1 MRQRYKKKCGYTT
14 FLGKITTFR
23 HFSLHICKIYCIFA
37 LKLQI
42 WFIVRIGIVGTTWPY
57 RGGLAAFNERL
68 ARQFQTEGHE
78 VEIFTF
84 TMQYPDFLFPGKTQ
98 YSDDPEPADL
108 SITRVMNSINPF
120 TWIKTVR
127 MIRRKQID
135 LIVIKFW
142 IPLMAPCL
150 GSIARWSRRHGVRVV
165 SILDNVIPHE
175 PHFWDRWL
183 IRYFVRSVDRF
194 VAMSE
199 SVRQD
204 CLRFLPADRQDC
216 VALTPHPLYDNFG
229 EAVEKLEART
239 ILGLPE
245 DKTILLFFGFIRD
258 YKGLDLL
265 MRSYAQAHAK
275 SQDLLLV
282 VAGEFYNNSEQ
293 YKTLEKE
300 LKLEGSIAWHTDFIP
315 DDKVRLYFSA
325 ADLIV
330 QPYKTATQSG
340 VTQIAY
346 HFEKPMLVTNVGG
359 LAEIVPD
366 GKVGY
371 VCEVDEASVADAI
384 SRFAAIEP
392 KQREQ
397 QFRKHIKTEK
407 QKYAWS
413 KMTAHIYD
421 HTK

>member
-1 MRQRYKKKCGYTT
+1 M
-14 FLGKITTFR
+14 
-23 HFSLHICKIYCIFA
+23 
-37 LKLQI
+37 
-42 WFIVRIGIVGTTWPY
+42 RIGIIGTTWPY
-57 RGGLAAFNERL
+57 RGGLSAFNERL
-68 ARQFQTEGHE
+68 AKQFMAEGNE

-98 YSDDPEPADL
+98 YSDKPKPEDL
-108 SITRVMNSINPF
+108 SITRTMNSINPF
-120 TWIKTVR
+120 SWFKTAKA
-127 MIRRKQID
+127 IRKAHLD

-150 GSIARWSRRHGVRVV
+150 GTIARLARRRGIRVV

-175 PHFWDRWL
+175 PHFWDKWL

-194 VAMSE
+194 IAMSE
-199 SVRQD
+199 SVKQD
-204 CLRFLPADRQDC
+204 CLRFLPKAKHNI
-216 VALTPHPLYDNFG
+216 VALSPHPLYDNFG
-229 EAVEKLEART
+229 EPVAQSEARK
-239 ILGLPE
+239 ILGLPQ

-265 MRSYAQAHAK
+265 MRAYAKALK
-275 SQDLLLV
+275 DDLLLV
-282 VAGEFYNNSEQ
+282 VAGEFYNNGQQ
-293 YKTLEKE
+293 YSDLEKE
-300 LKLEGSIAWHTDFIP
+300 LHLDGTIAWHTDFIP

-359 LAEIVPD
+359 LAEIVPN

-371 VCEVDEASVADAI
+371 VCQVDEDSVAQAI
-384 SRFAAIEP
+384 TQFANME
-392 KQREQ
+392 KEKRETT
-397 QFRKHIKTEK
+397 FRKNIQQEK

-413 KMTAHIYD
+413 KMTKLI
-421 HTK
+421 TEF

>member
-1 MRQRYKKKCGYTT
+1 M
-14 FLGKITTFR
+14 
-23 HFSLHICKIYCIFA
+23 
-37 LKLQI
+37 
-42 WFIVRIGIVGTTWPY
+42 RIGIVGTAWPY

-68 ARQFQTEGHE
+68 ARQFQAEGHE

-98 YSDDPEPADL
+98 YSDTPQPSDL
-108 SITRVMNSINPF
+108 SITRTMNSINPF
-120 TWIKTVR
+120 TWCSTARK
-127 MIRRKQID
+127 IRKANID
-135 LIVIKFW
+135 LLVIKFW

-150 GSIARWSRRHGVRVV
+150 GSIARLCRRKGIRVV

-175 PHFWDRWL
+175 THFWDKWL
-183 IRYFVRSVDRF
+183 IRYYIRSIDRF

-199 SVRQD
+199 SVQQD
-204 CLRFLPADRQDC
+204 CLKFLPAKRKADVC
-216 VALTPHPLYDNFG
+216 LNPHPLYDNFG
-229 EAVEKLEART
+229 QAVPKAEARQQ
-239 ILGLPE
+239 LNLPQ

-265 MRSYAQAHAK
+265 MKAYAKVVESRK
-275 SQDLLLV
+275 SKVESEEPLLV
-282 VAGEFYNNSEQ
+282 VAGEFYNNGAQYSE
-293 YKTLEKE
+293 LEKD
-300 LKLEGSIAWHTDFIP
+300 LHLEGKIVWRTDFIP
-315 DDKVRLYFSA
+315 DDQVRYYFSA

-346 HFEKPMLVTNVGG
+346 HFERPMLVTNVGG

-371 VCEVDEASVADAI
+371 VCEVNEDSVAKAITHFAEMDA
-384 SRFAAIEP
+384 R
-392 KQREQ
+392 QREEVFSKNIQ
-397 QFRKHIKTEK
+397 IEK

-413 KMTAHIYD
+413 AMTAKIYENS
-421 HTK
+421 K

>member
-1 MRQRYKKKCGYTT
+1 MR
-14 FLGKITTFR
+14 
-23 HFSLHICKIYCIFA
+23 
-37 LKLQI
+37 
-42 WFIVRIGIVGTTWPY
+42 VGIVGTAWPY
-57 RGGLAAFNERL
+57 RGGLSAFNERL
-68 ARQFQTEGHE
+68 AKQFIAEGNE

-98 YSDDPEPADL
+98 YSDAPKPEDL
-108 SITRVMNSINPF
+108 SITRTMNSINPF
-120 TWIKTVR
+120 SWFKTAR
-127 MIRRKQID
+127 LLRKKQVD

-150 GSIARWSRRHGVRVV
+150 GTIARLARRRGIRVV

-175 PHFWDRWL
+175 PHFWDKWL

-199 SVRQD
+199 SVQQD
-204 CLRFLPADRQDC
+204 CLRFLPKSWHNI
-216 VALTPHPLYDNFG
+216 VALSPHPLYDNFG
-229 EAVEKLEART
+229 EPVEQSEARKM
-239 ILGLPE
+239 LGLPQ

-265 MRSYAQAHAK
+265 MKAYKKVISRQSSAV
-275 SQDLLLV
+275 SPDMLLV
-282 VAGEFYNNSEQ
+282 VAGEFYNNAQQ
-293 YKTLEKE
+293 YSDLENE
-300 LKLEGSIAWHTDFIP
+300 LHLEGAIAWHTDFIP

-359 LAEIVPD
+359 LAEIVPN

-371 VCEVDEASVADAI
+371 VCDVNEDSVAQAI
-384 SRFAAIEP
+384 TQFANMD
-392 KQREQ
+392 KKKRETT
-397 QFRKHIKTEK
+397 FRKNIQQEK

-413 KMTAHIYD
+413 KMTKLI
-421 HTK
+421 TES